1 MPTTINN
8 FTVTDVNHLVAA
20 GSDIPNAVITIAPL
34 KGYFLTASDFSLSTP
49 TPSEVSEATFVQEG
63 SNVIMTVS
71 FVPGSGPSS
80 NLEVPICI
88 DGTSAL
94 IPITLN
100 GSYTSTVSNATPSG
114 GGTYTSS
121 GDYGETITVLTKTF
135 TADSGNYFYS
145 LPTATVAI
153 GEANSYNITNT
164 TTSDANSNVIT
175 STFTVDYI
183 TSSSN
188 VSGDVINFVANAIEI
203 YVPTVFVNSYSI
215 NSSAIPIGGESRVIT
230 LTGNSGANYTL
241 DVQNSGSTVIL
252 NTSGVIPASGT
263 VDIAIAFPSSTSS
276 ETYTLVLSG
285 DLNSSTIC
293 SSGCALTPSFT
304 ISQLA
309 NIDLSFNLT
318 STDSEVTVS
327 SAEVISMVPNSTL
340 NSQVHYVTLSATVP
354 EGEEITLT
362 STPEITD
369 FTPASA
375 QDGSTNGGTYY
386 TVSSFFAALNNESE
400 ELTISFTVTLNNSGS
415 TNVSNTLDLDNFITV
430 ETTPVITGT
439 GISNTSAADATAAC
453 ALSNTN
459 HEVFFTHSTFAVGKT
474 AYTTAALDT
483 IFNGNDLYYKF
494 DVNGGSAAFVGTDGV
509 IGSPATLC
517 GI

>member
-8 FTVTDVNHLVAA
+8 FTVTDVNHLVAS
-20 GSDIPNAVITIAPL
+20 GTDIPNAVITIAPV
-34 KGYFLTASDFSLSTP
+34 KGYFVTASDFSLSTP
-49 TPSEVSEATFVQEG
+49 TPAEVSGATFVQDG
-63 SNVIMTVS
+63 LNVIMTVT

-88 DGTSAL
+88 DGASVL

-100 GSYTSTVSNATPSG
+100 GVYNSTVSNATPTG
-114 GGTYTSS
+114 NGTYTAS
-121 GDYGETITVLTKTF
+121 GDFNNTTTVLTKTF
-135 TADSGNYFYS
+135 TADTGKYFYS
-145 LPTATVAI
+145 LPTATLAT
-153 GEANSYNITNT
+153 GNANSYNISNA
-164 TTSDANSNVIT
+164 TTSDAHSNVVS
-175 STFTVDYI
+175 STFTIDY
-183 TSSSN
+183 TFPSSN
-188 VSGDVINFVANAIEI
+188 VSGDVINFVAEAIEI
-203 YVPTVFVNSYSI
+203 YVPTVLVNSYSI
-215 NSSAIPIGGESRVIT
+215 NSSALPIGGESRVIT

-252 NTSGVIPASGT
+252 NTSGVIPASGA
-263 VDIAIAFPSSTSS
+263 VDITIVFPSSVAS
-276 ETYTLVLSG
+276 ETYTITLSG

-293 SSGCALTPSFT
+293 SSGCSLTPSFT

-309 NIDLSFNLT
+309 NVDLSFNLT

-327 SAEVISMVPNSTL
+327 ATEVISMVPNSNL

-362 STPEITD
+362 SIPEITD

-400 ELTISFTVTLNNSGS
+400 ELTISFTVMVNNSGS
-415 TNVSNTLDLDNFITV
+415 TDVSNTLDLDNFITV
-430 ETTPVITGT
+430 ETIPVITAT

-459 HEVFFTHSTFAVGKT
+459 HEVFFTHSTFGVGKV

-483 IFNGNDLYYKF
+483 IFNGNNLYYKF
-494 DVNGGSAAFVGTDGV
+494 DVNGGSAALVGTDGV
-509 IGSPATLC
+509 IGDPATLC
-517 GI
+517 GL